1 MLDSA
6 KYKGRL
12 QNQVRVM
19 EWQDGLFSQEEE
31 VAILMGW
38 LKGFYC
44 GS

>member
-6 KYKGRL
+6 KYEGRL
-12 QNQVRVM
+12 QKQVRVM
-19 EWQDGLFSQEEE
+19 EWQDGLFLQEEE